1 MSNHSSTSESGQ
13 SDSEAD
19 HSAVLEPEDNAVEH
33 YPRFML
39 PRASGMSTM
48 GEIHALVPS
57 PLSRSPAG
65 STVNLTREEQSSVYP
80 ATWHEYEDQ
89 FNYFYSCHFIEQDY
103 YDYLAGS
110 LRRASNT
117 EYPEDNDIGSDEE
130 MAEYSDDDI
139 VSVGSSSSN
148 ADAEHQQSSDPPPS
162 GAAEDQGKKSE
173 TAV

>member
-1 MSNHSSTSESGQ
+1 
-13 SDSEAD
+13 
-19 HSAVLEPEDNAVEH
+19 
-33 YPRFML
+33 
-39 PRASGMSTM
+39 
-48 GEIHALVPS
+48 
-57 PLSRSPAG
+57 
-65 STVNLTREEQSSVYP
+65 
-80 ATWHEYEDQ
+80 YEDQ

-130 MAEYSDDDI
+130 MAEYSDDDDI

-148 ADAEHQQSSDPPPS
+148 ADAEHQQSSDPPLS